1 MAGAQYV
8 DDRIDMVRINFRGQK
23 QKTTNINPLER
34 NNFVAT
40 LSPKIDVYGCTPHL
54 RLPWRLQACLLLVY
68 ICKNQAYKM
77 WGRK

>member
-40 LSPKIDVYGCTPHL
+40 LSPKNIDVHGGCTPLL
-54 RLPWRLQACLLLVY
+54 RLP
-68 ICKNQAYKM
+68 
-77 WGRK
+77 